1 MAHESGGVVLERP
14 DNDYCKKCGQ
24 QWPCD
29 QAPLQHVSLFS
40 GVGGFDLAAERAGM
54 QPAAMCEI
62 DTNAQN
68 ILKKHWPNTPLFTD
82 VKEVTG
88 DSLRQLGIDP
98 ARTVLTGGFPCQ
110 DVSVAGR
117 RTGLAGARTGL
128 FWEIIR
134 ILNEFQPTW
143 IVLENVPGLL
153 TTNSGRDMGTVL
165 GSLALSGYN
174 DLAYRILDSKNF
186 GVPQRRRRIFIV
198 GRLGP
203 TGERS
208 GKILA
213 ITESSRR
220 HPQTSEQAG
229 SNIAATLTSSAH
241 RAGVNTPGRRTE
253 DDVNLVVNTL
263 TANGLGGGWSGRQPR
278 TSRTPVDIAATLN
291 SGGNTGGFRTEP
303 GEHLVVCES
312 ETRSNQHGR

>member
-1 MAHESGGVVLERP
+1 MEHEPGGIVLEKP

-98 ARTVLTGGFPCQ
+98 TRTVLDGGFPCQ

-117 RTGLAGARTGL
+117 RAGLAGARTGL

-134 ILNEFQPTW
+134 ILNEFQPAW

-153 TTNSGRDMGTVL
+153 TSNNGRDMGTIL
-165 GSLALSGYN
+165 GALEISGYQ
-174 DLAYRILDSKNF
+174 DLAYRILDAQHF
-186 GVPQRRRRIFIV
+186 GVPQRRRRVFIV
-198 GRLGP
+198 GHLG
-203 TGERS
+203 TTDAWAGQV
-208 GKILA
+208 LA
-213 ITESSRR
+213 ISESSRR
-220 HPQTSEQAG
+220 HPQTSQQAWP
-229 SNIAATLTSSAH
+229 NIAATLTSGAH
-241 RAGVNTPGRRTE
+241 RAGVNPPERRKE

-263 TANGLGGGWSGRQPR
+263 TANGLGGGGADDNLAQ
-278 TSRTPVDIAATLN
+278 A
-291 SGGNTGGFRTEP
+291 G
-303 GEHLVVCES
+303 HLLIS
-312 ETRSNQHGR
+312 PQH